1 MIKSF
6 RELEVY
12 KEATDLAIEIE
23 RLIRSFPKHEQFL
36 LVDQMRRASR
46 AIAPLIAEGYAKR
59 SSLKTFQKFM
69 RDAMGEANE
78 MICHLEVA
86 CRLGYTMHSRTEN
99 LIQRYDILG
108 RKIHKLHDNWN
119 NSK

>member
-1 MIKSF
+1 MISSF
-6 RELEVY
+6 RDLEVY
-12 KEATDLAIEIE
+12 NEAIDLSVEIE
-23 RLIRSFPKHEQFL
+23 TDIKKYPKHEQFL
-36 LVDQMRRASR
+36 LVDQSRRACR
-46 AIAPLIAEGYAKR
+46 GIAPLIAEGYAKR

>member
-1 MIKSF
+1 
-6 RELEVY
+6 
-12 KEATDLAIEIE
+12 
-23 RLIRSFPKHEQFL
+23 
-36 LVDQMRRASR
+36 
-46 AIAPLIAEGYAKR
+46 
-59 SSLKTFQKFM
+59 M
-69 RDAMGEANE
+69 RDVMGEANE